1 MIERLFYLLEVI
13 WAMLFVWWWVMGS
26 ICQKEP
32 FIFSPFTVKVF
43 PLVRRQDLC
52 SMKVLWILGLHRV
65 PGPGGC
71 SQCKGKP
78 KASWWAWAISG
89 FQTKIK
95 YNGLYLIF
103 STEHVWNFTCGGRQ
117 PKLGFCCGCFTGP
130 AQPSPA
136 QLCVPFTGCDRW
148 WMLYLSSSSYWK
160 YLGKN
165 SLRLQL
171 LYSYYHK

>member
-95 YNGLYLIF
+95 YNGLNFQHWTCLEF
-103 STEHVWNFTCGGRQ
+103 HVRGTPTKAWILLWVLYW
-117 PKLGFCCGCFTGP
+117 PSP

-136 QLCVPFTGCDRW
+136 VCPIHWLWSMMDALPQF
-148 WMLYLSSSSYWK
+148 
-160 YLGKN
+160 
-165 SLRLQL
+165 QL
-171 LYSYYHK
+171 LLKIPWEELIEAAVIIFILS